1 MDTTPR
7 QTDVLQAVEEL
18 TARLGYAPT
27 ISELAKETGL
37 SVTRTYHH
45 LNRLEEM
52 RLIAKDAGTAR
63 SIRVIDK
70 EPQRGCKS
78 LQTRREQQS
87 L

>member
-1 MDTTPR
+1 MVITPR
-7 QTDVLQAVEEL
+7 QLDVLQAVEKL

-70 EPQRGCKS
+70 DATKGE
-78 LQTRREQQS
+78 
-87 L
+87 